1 MIIKVMAVGPIQAN
15 CYILGCPASGEALVI
30 DPGEDA
36 DRIQT
41 QLSRLSLKPV
51 LYFLTHGHLDHVG
64 AATTLKESLGGMI
77 MIHKEDLFL
86 YESIVEQGQQFG
98 LPASEPAPPDDYFKD
113 GETVT
118 WGECRGTVIH
128 TPGHSPGGVCLHIDK
143 SFVARGMETD
153 AAGDATDWVIT
164 GDTLFNGS
172 IGRTDLPGGSYEIIM
187 TSIKEKLLPMPDDT
201 VIAPGH
207 GPLSTIG
214 QEKKINPFV
223 RELY

>member
-1 MIIKVMAVGPIQAN
+1 MVIKVMAVGPVTAN

-36 DRIQT
+36 DRIET
-41 QLSRLSLKPV
+41 QLNRLSLKPV
-51 LYFLTHGHLDHVG
+51 IYFLTHGHIDHVG
-64 AATTLKESLGGMI
+64 AATRLKEKLGGSI

-98 LPASEPAPPDDYFKD
+98 LSATEPAPPDEYPVD
-113 GETVT
+113 GDTVT
-118 WGECRGTVIH
+118 WGQCQGTVIH
-128 TPGHSPGGVCLHIDK
+128 TPGHSPGGVCLQI
-143 SFVARGMETD
+143 D
-153 AAGDATDWVIT
+153 AAYIAKAMEPEAAAEAVDWVIT

-187 TSIKEKLLPMPDDT
+187 TSIKEKLLSLPDDT

-223 RELY
+223 RELL